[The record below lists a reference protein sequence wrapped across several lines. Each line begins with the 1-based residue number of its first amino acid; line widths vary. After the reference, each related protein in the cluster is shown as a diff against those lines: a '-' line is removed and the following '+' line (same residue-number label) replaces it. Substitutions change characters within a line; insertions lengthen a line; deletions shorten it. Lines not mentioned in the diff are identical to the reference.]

1 MLQAD
6 RRVVVSHVGSL
17 VRPPAMIPYLEKI
30 RDKEPYDEAAF
41 ENCLTDSVAEAV
53 RLQAE
58 AGIDVVSDGEY
69 GKSVNWAF
77 YVHRRLS
84 GLTWRPYTAEEARDP
99 TIAVIGGRDR
109 EAFPEFYGEYDARVL
124 ANARAAGRAI
134 VTGAITYTGTA
145 ELQRDIANLKA
156 GLAKVKGVTGFLPVV
171 APASALPNA
180 KTSTTAMRRRFCSAS
195 PRRSGP
201 SIAPSSMPASTC
213 RWTTRSSRTSTKRW
227 CHR

>member
-1 MLQAD
+1 MPSRFTLSVCQCTLTAVTRRRNMLRAD

-41 ENCLTDSVAEAV
+41 ETCLTDSVAEAV

-69 GKSVNWAF
+69 GKSINWAF

-84 GLTWRPYTAEEARDP
+84 GLTWRPYTAEEAKDP

-109 EAFPEFYGEYDARVL
+109 ERFRSSMVNMTPASSPMPAPP
-124 ANARAAGRAI
+124 AGRSS
-134 VTGAITYTGTA
+134 
-145 ELQRDIANLKA
+145 
-156 GLAKVKGVTGFLPVV
+156 LAQ
-171 APASALPNA
+171 
-180 KTSTTAMRRRFCSAS
+180 
-195 PRRSGP
+195 
-201 SIAPSSMPASTC
+201 
-213 RWTTRSSRTSTKRW
+213 
-227 CHR
+227 

>member
-84 GLTWRPYTAEEARDP
+84 GLT
-99 TIAVIGGRDR
+99 GGHIRR
-109 EAFPEFYGEYDARVL
+109 KR
-124 ANARAAGRAI
+124 
-134 VTGAITYTGTA
+134 
-145 ELQRDIANLKA
+145 Q
-156 GLAKVKGVTGFLPVV
+156 
-171 APASALPNA
+171 
-180 KTSTTAMRRRFCSAS
+180 KT
-195 PRRSGP
+195 RRSP
-201 SIAPSSMPASTC
+201 SLAAAIARHSPSSMANTMPASSPMPAPLAG
-213 RWTTRSSRTSTKRW
+213 RSSLAQ
-227 CHR
+227 

>member
-1 MLQAD
+1 MLRAD

-41 ENCLTDSVAEAV
+41 EKCLTDSVADAV

-84 GLTWRPYTAEEARDP
+84 GLTWRPYTAEEAKDP

-109 EAFPEFYGEYDARVL
+109 EVFPEFYGEYDARVL
-124 ANARAAGRAI
+124 ANARSAGRAI

-145 ELQRDIANLKA
+145 ELQCDIANLKA
-156 GLAKVKGVTGFLPVV
+156 GLA
-171 APASALPNA
+171 SAHPQRA
-180 KTSTTAMRRRFCSAS
+180 FFQR
-195 PRRSGP
+195 
-201 SIAPSSMPASTC
+201 
-213 RWTTRSSRTSTKRW
+213 
-227 CHR
+227 

>member
-1 MLQAD
+1 MLRAD

-41 ENCLTDSVAEAV
+41 DKCLTDSVAEVV

-84 GLTWRPYTAEEARDP
+84 GLNWRPYTAEEAKDP

-109 EAFPEFYGEYDARVL
+109 EAFSSM
-124 ANARAAGRAI
+124 ANTTPASSPMPAPLAGRSS
-134 VTGAITYTGTA
+134 
-145 ELQRDIANLKA
+145 
-156 GLAKVKGVTGFLPVV
+156 LAQ
-171 APASALPNA
+171 
-180 KTSTTAMRRRFCSAS
+180 
-195 PRRSGP
+195 
-201 SIAPSSMPASTC
+201 
-213 RWTTRSSRTSTKRW
+213 
-227 CHR
+227 